1 MGEGDPHGKRGVR
14 FGTRVDRE
22 LVHLVVVVAVVVL
35 VAFVFV
41 FLPDFCVCELFCVQ
55 QVGRR
60 EGEARI

>member
-1 MGEGDPHGKRGVR
+1 
-14 FGTRVDRE
+14 
-22 LVHLVVVVAVVVL
+22 
-35 VAFVFV
+35 VFV